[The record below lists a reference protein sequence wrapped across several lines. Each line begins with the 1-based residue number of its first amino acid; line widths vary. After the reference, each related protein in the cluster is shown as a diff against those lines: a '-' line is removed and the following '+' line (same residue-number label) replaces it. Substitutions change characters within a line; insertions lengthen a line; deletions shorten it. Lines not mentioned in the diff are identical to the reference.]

1 MSGLTER
8 ADENAGPAATAVI
21 EARGLVLGYGRR
33 IVLRDVDLAIRP
45 GQFWFLLGPNG
56 SGKTTL
62 LRALLGVLTPQAGVL
77 ELHPDLA
84 GRRRVGVVPQ
94 RCDLNPAL
102 PTTVR
107 EFVLLGTVGA
117 RTSRQEERAQL
128 AWALEHAGLGGLE
141 RRSYWALSGGQRQRA
156 LVARALVRRPSLL
169 ILDEPTSNLDP
180 AAEEALLHLLTE
192 LRRTQQLTLLFVTH
206 DVEVAARYG
215 THLALVSDGRVRAG
229 AVHDLLAP
237 DVLRDVFGVAMHV
250 FPDPRGGVV
259 VHVGG
264 REAGGTDA

>member
-1 MSGLTER
+1 M
-8 ADENAGPAATAVI
+8 I
-21 EARGLVLGYGRR
+21 EARGLVLAYDGRV
-33 IVLRDVDLAIRP
+33 VLRDVDITIRP
-45 GQFWFLLGPNG
+45 GEFWFLLGPNG
-56 SGKTTL
+56 AGKTTL
-62 LRALLGVLTPQAGVL
+62 LRALLGVLRPFAGRL
-77 ELHPDLA
+77 ALHPDLA

-117 RTSRQEERAQL
+117 RARRREERERL
-128 AWALEHAGLGGLE
+128 AWALERAGLAGME

-180 AAEEALLHLLTE
+180 AAEDAFLRLLVE
-192 LRRTQQLTLLFVTH
+192 LRRAQALTLVFVTH

-215 THLALVSDGRVRAG
+215 THLALVSAGRVRAG
-229 AVHDLLAP
+229 VAQDLLTP
-237 DVLRDVFGVAMHV
+237 DILGDVFGVAMHIV
-250 FPDPRGGVV
+250 PDPLGAVAI
-259 VHVGG
+259 HVGG
-264 REAGGTDA
+264 RDAERTGA

>member
-1 MSGLTER
+1 MSAEPTTH
-8 ADENAGPAATAVI
+8 ATI
-21 EARGLVLGYGRR
+21 EAQGLALGYGGRV
-33 IVLRDVDLAIRP
+33 VLRDVDITIRA
-45 GQFWFLLGPNG
+45 GEFWFLLGPNG

-62 LRALLGVLTPQAGVL
+62 LRALLGVLPPLAGRL
-77 ELHPDLA
+77 ALHADLA

-117 RTSRQEERAQL
+117 RAPRREEQARL
-128 AWALEHAGLGGLE
+128 AWALEHAGLGGME

-169 ILDEPTSNLDP
+169 ILDEPTLNLDP
-180 AAEEALLHLLTE
+180 AAEDALLRLLTE
-192 LRRTQQLTLLFVTH
+192 LRRTQALTLVFVTH

-215 THLALVSDGRVRAG
+215 THLALVSGGRVRAG
-229 AVHDLLAP
+229 AAQDLLTA
-237 DVLRDVFGVAMHV
+237 DVLGDVFGVAMHI
-250 FPDPRGGVV
+250 FSDPLGGVA

-264 REAGGTDA
+264 RNGGRTDA